1 MSPPEPV
8 TTTTLTSRLLP
19 IRGPVWQTRQFPVPI
34 HHPSRGNAG
43 DPSLGSVLVS
53 TSVRVR
59 VPAKLNLSLAVG
71 PLRPDGF
78 HELATV
84 YQALSLFDEVDVV
97 DRRDGRGLKLSV
109 GGRESASV
117 PVGDGNLAWKAAALA
132 GHVFDRVPDLTITID
147 KGIPVAG
154 GMAGG
159 SADAAAVLRAC
170 GLLWDP
176 QGQPES
182 ELLELAAELGSDVPF
197 ALLGGTAVGTGR
209 GEVVTSAMGSGT
221 FHWVLALS
229 DGQLSTPAVYRKI
242 DELRAGEQVP
252 PPQISPDVLLAV
264 RAGDAAALGGALRND
279 LQPAACAMMPVL
291 AMLLELGP
299 EHGAL
304 GSIVSGSGPTCAFLV
319 SDEDAALELAVALS
333 ASGLCR
339 AVRRATGPVPGAVAI
354 E

>member
-1 MSPPEPV
+1 MNPK
-8 TTTTLTSRLLP
+8 
-19 IRGPVWQTRQFPVPI
+19 
-34 HHPSRGNAG
+34 
-43 DPSLGSVLVS
+43 
-53 TSVRVR
+53 SVRIR
-59 VPAKLNLSLAVG
+59 VPAKVNLALAVG
-71 PLRPDGF
+71 PLRDDGF

-84 YQALSLFDEVDVV
+84 YQALSLADEVGVT
-97 DRRDGRGLKLSV
+97 DRADGRGLRLTV
-109 GGRESASV
+109 AGRESATV

-132 GHVFDRVPDLTITID
+132 ASVFERGADLTITID

-170 GLLWDP
+170 ALLWDP
-176 QGQPES
+176 AGNPES
-182 ELLELAAELGSDVPF
+182 ELLELAAQLGSDVPF

-209 GEVVTSAMGSGT
+209 GEVVTSAIGGGE

-229 DGQLSTPAVYRKI
+229 DGQLSTPSVYAKL
-242 DELRAGEQVP
+242 DEMRADTDVPAPQVDP
-252 PPQISPDVLLAV
+252 EVLLAV
-264 RAGDAAALGGALRND
+264 RAGDAAALGAALRND
-279 LQPAACAMMPVL
+279 LQPAACALMPVL
-291 AMLLELGP
+291 GMLLELGP

-319 SDEDAALELAVALS
+319 DGQDAALELAVALS

-339 AVRRATGPVPGAVAI
+339 AVRRATGPVPGAAPVG